1 MTPEEVAGLAIAL
14 LAGSELLSYIP
25 SVRANGWVQLVL
37 AALKG
42 IAAAAQEASN
52 DKKKGRRR

>member
-1 MTPEEVAGLAIAL
+1 
-14 LAGSELLSYIP
+14 
-25 SVRANGWVQLVL
+25 VQLVL